1 MMNDKKLRQVLL
13 ALETASQNDAVREAR
28 AAVLTEMECR
38 KRRDPNPGYL
48 QRDFKEKGG
57 IVHDANTTETLLRTL
72 PRGGGPPPGVTAA
85 PRTITGTIAVNV
97 NRVGRLRADGRQNND
112 DVVLRIQRNA
122 LLVGSHALRPVLET
136 LNEQHLYWERR
147 DPKVI
152 EAERASIQEMLMEQA
167 REEDTAEVNG
177 SIDPDSTKEN

>member
-28 AAVLTEMECR
+28 ATVLTEIECR

-48 QRDFKEKGG
+48 RREFKEKGG
-57 IVHDANTTETLLRTL
+57 IVHDVMTLLE
-72 PRGGGPPPGVTAA
+72 
-85 PRTITGTIAVNV
+85 
-97 NRVGRLRADGRQNND
+97 RVGRLRADGPWQYKD
-112 DVVLRIQRNA
+112 DVVRRIQRNA

-152 EAERASIQEMLMEQA
+152 EAERASIEEMLMEQA

>member
-28 AAVLTEMECR
+28 VTVLTEMEYR

-48 QRDFKEKGG
+48 QREFKEKGG
-57 IVHDANTTETLLRTL
+57 IIHDVMELLER
-72 PRGGGPPPGVTAA
+72 A
-85 PRTITGTIAVNV
+85 
-97 NRVGRLRADGRQNND
+97 GRLRADGRWQYGD
-112 DVVLRIQRNA
+112 DVVRGIQRSA
-122 LLVGSHALRPVLET
+122 LLVGSHVLRPVLET

-152 EAERASIQEMLMEQA
+152 EAERASIQETLMEQA
-167 REEDTAEVNG
+167 REEDAAE
-177 SIDPDSTKEN
+177 

>member
-13 ALETASQNDAVREAR
+13 ALETASQNDAVRGAR
-28 AAVLTEMECR
+28 ATVLTEMEYR
-38 KRRDPNPGYL
+38 RRDQNPGYL
-48 QRDFKEKGG
+48 RREFKEKGG
-57 IVHDANTTETLLRTL
+57 VLHDVMALLEL
-72 PRGGGPPPGVTAA
+72 
-85 PRTITGTIAVNV
+85 
-97 NRVGRLRADGRQNND
+97 VGRLRADGRWQDKD
-112 DVVLRIQRNA
+112 DLVLRIQRYA

-152 EAERASIQEMLMEQA
+152 EAERASIKEMLMEQA

-177 SIDPDSTKEN
+177 SVDLDSTKEN